1 MGSKAGRFIM
11 GFIMFVGGVYLLLQ
25 EIRVYTGFGHGRS
38 LYQVGNVGITSGY
51 ILLIFMLG
59 VGVLFF
65 NGKNILGWI
74 LTAGSLVALVFGV
87 IANTNLSLNGLS
99 AFDLIVI
106 LVLLAGGLG
115 LLLSGMYGKE
125 RVD

>member
-11 GFIMFVGGVYLLLQ
+11 GFIMFVGGLYLLLQ
-25 EIRVYTGFGHGRS
+25 EIRVYTGFGYGRS
-38 LYQVGNVGITSGY
+38 LYQVGNVGVTSGY

-106 LVLLAGGLG
+106 LVLLAGGFG
-115 LLLSGMYGKE
+115 LLLSGLYGKD
-125 RVD
+125 RLN